1 MDQRM
6 DQLDDEIELMD
17 YLKVIWKWKKLII
30 LGTIAGAI
38 VAGVISFL
46 MPKVYSIQ
54 VLLEPGFLKVSEDGR
69 NVYAESQN
77 NIKALIETG
86 VFDRDILKSLR
97 VPNRGHI
104 PKLLHYKV
112 TVPPQLNAIM
122 ISYQT
127 PDIKLGVDILKKL
140 SELLQNRYSQLGIRY
155 KNELMIV
162 EIQAKK
168 TEVSNLVAEK
178 EASTQMIK
186 NIDKRISDL
195 VSEISDINKDIKS
208 LIKERNQF
216 VLKGNNK
223 QDVLSIILYTNILQ
237 QGLTFTSILNNDL
250 EKLVLKRDEKKVS
263 VENLKNKI
271 AILEQEITKLDYRKT
286 HIQNIQIIQPPTS
299 SSVPIKPKKN
309 LIVVLGAVFGL
320 SLMLFLAFFL
330 EYIQRHRD

>member
-6 DQLDDEIELMD
+6 DKLDDEIKLMD
-17 YLKVIWKWKKLII
+17 CLKVIWKWKKLII
-30 LGTIAGAI
+30 LGTIAIII

-54 VLLEPGFLKVSEDGR
+54 MVLEPGIIKVSEDGQ
-69 NVYAESQN
+69 NIYAESQD

-86 VFDRDILKSLR
+86 VFDRDILKSLK

-112 TVPPQLNAIM
+112 TVPPQSNAIM
-122 ISYQT
+122 ISYQAA
-127 PDIKLGVDILKKL
+127 DIKLGVDILKKL
-140 SELLQNRYSQLGIRY
+140 SELLQNRHSQRGIRY
-155 KNELMIV
+155 KNKLMI
-162 EIQAKK
+162 EIQANK

-178 EASTQMIK
+178 EASKQMIK
-186 NIDKRISDL
+186 NMDKRISGL
-195 VSEISDINKDIKS
+195 VSEISDMKRNTKS

-223 QDVLSIILYTNILQ
+223 QDILSIILYANILQ
-237 QGLTFTSILNNDL
+237 QDLTFTSILNNDL
-250 EKLVLKRDEKKVS
+250 GQLVLKRDEEKVY

-271 AILEQEITKLDYRKT
+271 AILGQETKNLDYRKT
-286 HIQNIQIIQPPTS
+286 HIQNIQIIKPPS
-299 SSVPIKPKKN
+299 SSPVPIKPKKK
-309 LIVVLGAVFGL
+309 LIAVLGAVFGL
-320 SLMLFLAFFL
+320 FLMLFLAFFL